1 MMLKKASWFHR
12 LLEEV
17 MSFKLKT
24 VLTMTFAV
32 LSLLVTLTI
41 GYILSQKS
49 SIAVETEIGHSLIST
64 ASQTSDKLD
73 RFMWSRSGELDL
85 LGRMIALEDRFEP
98 AEMQMLL
105 NQLQDSFPTFSWV
118 GFMNPKG
125 KVLASTDGIL
135 RGENLSERPVYQE
148 GIKGKF
154 IGDVHDAVL
163 LAKLLPNPTGEPLQF
178 VDISFPVKY
187 KNGEIAGVLAAHL
200 SWAWAKELEES
211 VLEPLKHE
219 EKHIEMFI
227 VSQKENT
234 VLLGP
239 KEWIGRPLKL
249 SGIEGARSNKSSW
262 SIEEWPDGKEYVTGF
277 ATSQGHLDYPGLGW
291 TVVIRQL
298 KSAAFASVTD
308 MLWFNVWAGLSVTAL
323 FGLIGWL
330 ISRQIAAPIAR
341 LTQVANRLGAGEQV
355 QIPENRGFREI
366 EVLSRSL
373 GDMLTSLTNKDSEL
387 VIMQNLA
394 HYDQLTG
401 LPNRTAFELYLEE
414 SLEMESEN
422 HTLTFL
428 YLDLDGFKS
437 VNDTLGHQTGDVL
450 LQKVAQRLTSIRHDK
465 GITVRLGGDEFL
477 IVLRSV
483 GSNPREEAR
492 TYGEDIIQSL
502 NKPFIIE
509 YERIHIGCSIGGAE
523 YPTNSGNPSE
533 IIRMADEALY
543 ESKRAGKNRMTFYP
557 ELKNIVRE

>member
-1 MMLKKASWFHR
+1 
-12 LLEEV
+12 

-24 VLTMTFAV
+24 VLTMTFGV
-32 LSLLVTLTI
+32 LSLLVTLTF

-49 SIAVETEIGHSLIST
+49 AVAVETEIGHSLTST

-73 RFMWSRSGELDL
+73 RFMWTRSGELEL
-85 LGRMIALEDRFEP
+85 LGQMIALEDRFEP

-125 KVLASTDGIL
+125 KVLASTGGIL

-163 LAKLLPNPTGEPLQF
+163 LAKLLPNPTGELLQF

-187 KNGEIAGVLAAHL
+187 KNGEVAGVLAAHL
-200 SWAWAKELEES
+200 SWAWAKEVEES
-211 VLEPLKHE
+211 VLEPLKHK
-219 EKHIEMFI
+219 EKDIEMFI
-227 VSQKENT
+227 VSQKDNT
-234 VLLGP
+234 VLLGT
-239 KEWIGRPLKL
+239 KEWIGQPLKL
-249 SGIEGARSNKSSW
+249 TGIETARQNKSTW

-298 KSAAFASVTD
+298 KSTAFSSVSD
-308 MLWFNVWAGLSVTAL
+308 MLWFNVWAGLAVTVL
-323 FGLIGWL
+323 FALIGWL
-330 ISRQIAAPIAR
+330 ISRQISAPIAR
-341 LTQVANRLGAGEQV
+341 LTQVANRLGAGEQE

-366 EVLSRSL
+366 ELLSRSL

-387 VIMQNLA
+387 VVMQNLA

-401 LPNRTAFELYLEE
+401 LPNRTALEVYLEE
-414 SLEMESEN
+414 SLESESTD

-428 YLDLDGFKS
+428 YIDLDGFKS
-437 VNDTLGHQTGDVL
+437 VNDTLGHQTGDIL
-450 LQKVAQRLTSIRHDK
+450 LQKVAQRLSSLKQDK

-477 IVLRSV
+477 IVLRSA
-483 GSNPREEAR
+483 GEDPRDEAR
-492 TYGEDIIQSL
+492 AYAEDIIQTL

-523 YPTNSGNPSE
+523 YPANGGNPSE

-557 ELKNIVRE
+557 EWRNTSRE

>member
-1 MMLKKASWFHR
+1 MLKKASWFHR

-73 RFMWSRSGELDL
+73 RFMWSRSGELNL
-85 LGRMIALEDRFEP
+85 LGRMIALEDRFQP

-105 NQLQDSFPTFSWV
+105 DQLQDSFPTFSWV
-118 GFMNPKG
+118 GFMDPKG

-135 RGENLSERPVYQE
+135 LSENLSERPVYQE

-200 SWAWAKELEES
+200 SWAWAKEMEES
-211 VLEPLKHE
+211 VLQPLKYE
-219 EKHIEMFI
+219 EKDIEMFI
-227 VSQKENT
+227 VSQRENT

-239 KEWIGRPLKL
+239 KEWIGLPLKL
-249 SGIEGARSNKSSW
+249 SGIEGARLNKSSW
-262 SIEEWPDGKEYVTGF
+262 SIEEWPDGREYVTGF
-277 ATSQGHLDYPGLGW
+277 AASQGHLDYPGLGW

-298 KSAAFASVTD
+298 KSTAFSSVTD
-308 MLWFNVWAGLSVTAL
+308 MLWFNVWAGLSVTVL
-323 FGLIGWL
+323 FALIGWI
-330 ISRQIAAPIAR
+330 ISRKISAPIAR

-401 LPNRTAFELYLEE
+401 LPNRTALELYLEE

-437 VNDTLGHQTGDVL
+437 VNDTLGHQTGDIL
-450 LQKVAQRLTSIRHDK
+450 LQKVAQRLTSLRHDK

-492 TYGEDIIQSL
+492 IYAEDIIQRL

-557 ELKNIVRE
+557 ELKKTIRE

>member
-1 MMLKKASWFHR
+1 
-12 LLEEV
+12 

-64 ASQTSDKLD
+64 ASQTSDKMD
-73 RFMWSRSGELDL
+73 RFMWSRSSELDL
-85 LGRMIALEDRFEP
+85 LDQMIALRDRFQP
-98 AEMQMLL
+98 AEMQQLL
-105 NQLQDSFPTFSWV
+105 DQLQDSFPTFSWV
-118 GFMNPKG
+118 GFMNSKG

-200 SWAWAKELEES
+200 SWAWAKEMEDS
-211 VLEPLKHE
+211 VLKPLKYE
-219 EKHIEMFI
+219 EKDIQMFI

-239 KEWIGRPLKL
+239 KDWIGRPLKL
-249 SGIEGARSNKSSW
+249 SGIERARLNKSSW

-298 KSAAFASVTD
+298 KSTAFSSVTD
-308 MLWFNVWAGLSVTAL
+308 MLWFNVWAGLLVTVL
-323 FGLIGWL
+323 FAVIGWL
-330 ISRQIAAPIAR
+330 ISRQISAPIAR
-341 LTQVANRLGAGEQV
+341 LTQVANRLGAGEQAD
-355 QIPENRGFREI
+355 
-366 EVLSRSL
+366 SR
-373 GDMLTSLTNKDSEL
+373 K
-387 VIMQNLA
+387 
-394 HYDQLTG
+394 
-401 LPNRTAFELYLEE
+401 P
-414 SLEMESEN
+414 
-422 HTLTFL
+422 
-428 YLDLDGFKS
+428 
-437 VNDTLGHQTGDVL
+437 
-450 LQKVAQRLTSIRHDK
+450 RL
-465 GITVRLGGDEFL
+465 
-477 IVLRSV
+477 
-483 GSNPREEAR
+483 
-492 TYGEDIIQSL
+492 
-502 NKPFIIE
+502 
-509 YERIHIGCSIGGAE
+509 
-523 YPTNSGNPSE
+523 SGN
-533 IIRMADEALY
+533 
-543 ESKRAGKNRMTFYP
+543 
-557 ELKNIVRE
+557 

>member
-1 MMLKKASWFHR
+1 
-12 LLEEV
+12 

-49 SIAVETEIGHSLIST
+49 SVAVETEIGHSLTST

-73 RFMWSRSGELDL
+73 RYMWSRSGELDL
-85 LGRMIALEDRFEP
+85 LGRMAALEDEFQP
-98 AEMQMLL
+98 AEIQMLL
-105 NQLQDSFPTFSWV
+105 DQLQDSFPSFSWV
-118 GFMNPKG
+118 GYMDSKG
-125 KVLASTDGIL
+125 KVLAATEGIL
-135 RGENLSERPVYQE
+135 LGENLSERPVYQE

-154 IGDVHDAVL
+154 VGDVHQAVL

-187 KNGEIAGVLAAHL
+187 KNGEVAGVLAAHL
-200 SWAWAKELEES
+200 SWAWAKEMEES
-211 VLEPLKHE
+211 VLEPLKHK
-219 EKHIEMFI
+219 EKDIEMFI
-227 VSQKENT
+227 VSKKENT

-239 KEWIGRPLKL
+239 KEWIGRPLQL
-249 SGIEGARSNKSSW
+249 SGIHTAQLDKSSW
-262 SIEEWPDGKEYVTGF
+262 SIDQWPDGRDYVTGF
-277 ATSQGHLDYPGLGW
+277 AYSQGHLDYPGLGW
-291 TVVIRQL
+291 TIVIRQL
-298 KSAAFASVTD
+298 KSTAFASVSD
-308 MLWFNVWAGLSVTAL
+308 MLWFNVWAGLAVTVL
-323 FGLIGWL
+323 FAGIGWL
-330 ISRQIAAPIAR
+330 MSRQISAPIAR

-355 QIPENRGFREI
+355 KIPENRGFKEI
-366 EVLSRSL
+366 EELSRSL
-373 GDMLTSLTNKDSEL
+373 GDMLTSLTNKDTEL
-387 VIMQNLA
+387 VVMQNLA

-401 LPNRTAFELYLEE
+401 LPNRTALELYLEE
-414 SLEMESEN
+414 SLETDSAE

-450 LQKVAQRLTSIRHDK
+450 LQKVAQRLTSLGQDK
-465 GITVRLGGDEFL
+465 GITARLGGDEFL

-483 GSNPREEAR
+483 GLNPREEAW
-492 TYGEDIIQSL
+492 TYAEDIIQSL

-509 YERIHIGCSIGGAE
+509 YERIQIGCSIGGAE

-543 ESKRAGKNRMTFYP
+543 ESKRAGKNRMTFFT
-557 ELKNIVRE
+557 ELKDIDLAINAL

>member
-1 MMLKKASWFHR
+1 
-12 LLEEV
+12 

-49 SIAVETEIGHSLIST
+49 SIAIETEIGHSLTST

-85 LGRMIALEDRFEP
+85 LGRMIALEDRFQP
-98 AEMQMLL
+98 AEVQLLL

-125 KVLASTDGIL
+125 NVLASTDGIL
-135 RGENLSERPVYQE
+135 RGDNLSERPVYQE

-200 SWAWAKELEES
+200 SWAWAKEMEDS

-219 EKHIEMFI
+219 EKDIEMFI

-249 SGIEGARSNKSSW
+249 SGIEGARLNKSIW
-262 SIEEWPDGKEYVTGF
+262 SIEQWPDGKEYVTGF

-298 KSAAFASVTD
+298 KSTAFSSVTD
-308 MLWFNVWAGLSVTAL
+308 MLWFNVWAGLLVTVL
-323 FGLIGWL
+323 FALIGWL
-330 ISRQIAAPIAR
+330 ISRQISAPIAR

-355 QIPENRGFREI
+355 MIPENRGFREI
-366 EVLSRSL
+366 EVLTRSL

-401 LPNRTAFELYLEE
+401 LPNRTALELYLEK
-414 SLEMESEN
+414 SLEMESEH

-437 VNDTLGHQTGDVL
+437 VNDTLGHQTGDIL
-450 LQKVAQRLTSIRHDK
+450 LQKVAQRLASLSQDK

-477 IVLRSV
+477 IVLRTV
-483 GSNPREEAR
+483 GVNPREEAR
-492 TYGEDIIQSL
+492 IYAEDIIQNL

-523 YPTNSGNPSE
+523 YPANSGNPSE

-557 ELKNIVRE
+557 ELKNTPKG